1 MRRRRRCLVHRPR
14 IARWSR
20 SLSNVLC
27 GRPTESS
34 CHRFTTVHAQGA
46 FGLDNQLPTIA
57 ARSTAFF
64 QCAPCHRR
72 AMHAGQTHHITPDR
86 NALREAERAR
96 TTVPSTERPMRLVRA
111 LLGQWPRRQ
120 SLRACCA
127 HLRAVGPFACSGPR
141 VCLFVCL
148 DSSAVCA
155 AGVGHARAR
164 RVQVVLEVEGLFR
177 PWPVRTLHYSKLSA
191 GRKRTIDKVKCKRTL
206 GRTLVESGTRETQP
220 QNHVN
225 VAIDCN
231 RVCRRI

>member
-1 MRRRRRCLVHRPR
+1 
-14 IARWSR
+14 
-20 SLSNVLC
+20 
-27 GRPTESS
+27 
-34 CHRFTTVHAQGA
+34 
-46 FGLDNQLPTIA
+46 
-57 ARSTAFF
+57 
-64 QCAPCHRR
+64 
-72 AMHAGQTHHITPDR
+72 MHAGQTLHITPDR

-225 VAIDCN
+225 VAIDRN
-231 RVCRRI
+231 RVCRRVKFRRSADADRHVHTASIMQRHSRAPTRLQCLVWTLWQPPSTDWRRSFIRCD